1 MAAPWY
7 RDGLR
12 FECTGCGKCC
22 TGAPGYV
29 WVNAAEI
36 EALARHLGVSLADF
50 AKRFVR
56 RVVTR
61 YSLRERRGGD
71 CVLFEE
77 GRGCTVHPVR
87 PRQCRTFP
95 FWPEN
100 LRSSTAWQELRAE
113 CEGLERGRV
122 YPIEEIEIIRRGNGD
137 AAGF

>member
-36 EALARHLGVSLADF
+36 EGLARQLGLSVADF

-56 RVVTR
+56 RVGTR
-61 YSLRERRGGD
+61 YSLRERRGGE
-71 CVLFEE
+71 CILFEE
-77 GRGCTVHPVR
+77 GRGCTVHSAR

-100 LRSSTAWQELRAE
+100 LRSSKAWDGLRAE
-113 CEGLERGRV
+113 CEGLGRGRI
-122 YPIEEIEIIRRGNGD
+122 YPIEEIEVIRRGKGD